1 MTVSLTELKRNAKL
15 QSWYEDIEERK
26 SRNMSIEDW
35 CQYRFYSKS
44 TYYYRQH
51 KVHQALDAQL
61 NKQESQVEFAAL
73 PAPLEAEP
81 ANFSEEKIVIR
92 LGEQVL
98 EIPDDT
104 SRETI
109 LALLAGMKC

>member
-26 SRNMSIEDW
+26 SRKMSVEDW
-35 CQYRFYSKS
+35 CQYRFCSQS
-44 TYYYRQH
+44 TYYYRQQ
-51 KVHQALDAQL
+51 KVLQALDAQL

-73 PAPLEAEP
+73 PAPLETKL
-81 ANFSEEKIVIR
+81 ANFSEEKIVLR
-92 LGEQVL
+92 LGDLVL
-98 EIPDDT
+98 EILDGT